1 MFYLT
6 MIDKQTI
13 FISGYEGNMYKTTD
27 GGIIWKNY
35 DFGSEYLKKII
46 MLNSQNGVIIENP
59 TTIFMTFNGWESYNT
74 FKFDSMFTAY
84 SPKSLTI
91 SDLAMPSENVI
102 IGIAQRVPNV
112 VIFKSIDKGVNWTI
126 RKGPDSCNRFFFLNE
141 KLGWAIGGKVGAGLI
156 GYQQKSFIYI
166 TLDGGETWD
175 LIFDSLFYKDCIGFL
190 FNINF
195 KNSNE
200 GIAVGST
207 GTILLTFD
215 G

>member
-1 MFYLT
+1 
-6 MIDKQTI
+6 
-13 FISGYEGNMYKTTD
+13 
-27 GGIIWKNY
+27 
-35 DFGSEYLKKII
+35 
-46 MLNSQNGVIIENP
+46 
-59 TTIFMTFNGWESYNT
+59 
-74 FKFDSMFTAY
+74 
-84 SPKSLTI
+84 
-91 SDLAMPSENVI
+91 MPSENVI

-215 G
+215 GWKIWHLGTSDSIICSNVQTFNSVKFTENGNAVTVNGSNEIFVIKHLLEK

>member
-1 MFYLT
+1 
-6 MIDKQTI
+6 
-13 FISGYEGNMYKTTD
+13 
-27 GGIIWKNY
+27 
-35 DFGSEYLKKII
+35 
-46 MLNSQNGVIIENP
+46 
-59 TTIFMTFNGWESYNT
+59 
-74 FKFDSMFTAY
+74 
-84 SPKSLTI
+84 
-91 SDLAMPSENVI
+91 MPSENVI

-112 VIFKSIDKGVNWTI
+112 VIFKSIDKELIGQLEKDLIVVTV
-126 RKGPDSCNRFFFLNE
+126 SFFLNE

-215 G
+215 GWKIWHLGTSDSIICSNVQTFNSVKFTENGNAVTVNGSNEIFVIKHLLEK